1 LTFDDVSH
9 TEPVSLLAKRQ
20 TEKFDE
26 FALGDLLEYID
37 DLEDI
42 KAPEAFLIDRA
53 QSLRFAYFGHPRW
66 PVSANEIDFVLER
79 GREYVAALLCGPH
92 QGFASS

>member
-1 LTFDDVSH
+1 MNVSR

-26 FALGDLLEYID
+26 MLALGDLLWSTID

-42 KAPEAFLIDRA
+42 KTREAFLIDRA

-66 PVSANEIDFVLER
+66 PVSAHEIDFVLER
-79 GREYVAALLCGPH
+79 GMEYVAALLCGPH